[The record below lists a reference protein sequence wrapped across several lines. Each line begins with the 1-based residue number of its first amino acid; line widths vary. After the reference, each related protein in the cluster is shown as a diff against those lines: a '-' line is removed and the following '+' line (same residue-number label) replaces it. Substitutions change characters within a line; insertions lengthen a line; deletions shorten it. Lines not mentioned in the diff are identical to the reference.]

1 MQTNSEVKKIR
12 GCPQVYVI
20 CDKDRYVAFVV
31 LATKCFLKFSYE
43 PVSIAGYI
51 YQLCKI
57 CLSPE
62 KADID
67 IAKLAVSYRKCI
79 YYCKYSMN
87 TCTCV
92 FEKTA

>member
-1 MQTNSEVKKIR
+1 MSLIDTCEHSRI
-12 GCPQVYVI
+12 
-20 CDKDRYVAFVV
+20 
-31 LATKCFLKFSYE
+31 
-43 PVSIAGYI
+43 YI
-51 YQLCKI
+51 STMKI

-67 IAKLAVSYRKCI
+67 IVKLAVLYRKCI
-79 YYCKYSMN
+79 YYYKYSMN